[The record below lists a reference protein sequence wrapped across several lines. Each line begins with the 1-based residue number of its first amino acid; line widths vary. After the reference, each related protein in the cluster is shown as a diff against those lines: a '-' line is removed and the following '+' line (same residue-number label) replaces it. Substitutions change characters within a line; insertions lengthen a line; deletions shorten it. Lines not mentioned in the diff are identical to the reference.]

1 MAVLLTHRHFDHTRD
16 IPTLALMT
24 LNDPKQID
32 VYSLPETLESVR
44 AHLIDGDVYP
54 DFTKQ
59 LTDAPPKYRFQPIE
73 AGVRFKVLDYEVQ
86 PIPVPH
92 PVPTLGFIIRSKS
105 GGTVAYTG
113 DTGGDLLPFFKDEM
127 TPEVVFVDV
136 TFPDRLEFLAK
147 LTGHLTPGLLRA
159 QLVEAMAANIKIP
172 RLVAVHM
179 NVPTQKEVIPE
190 VKALA
195 SELGIDLNLGEEDM
209 SVVVRG
215 PE

>member
-1 MAVLLTHRHFDHTRD
+1 MAVF
-16 IPTLALMT
+16 
-24 LNDPKQID
+24 
-32 VYSLPETLESVR
+32 V
-44 AHLIDGDVYP
+44 
-54 DFTKQ
+54 
-59 LTDAPPKYRFQPIE
+59 
-73 AGVRFKVLDYEVQ
+73 
-86 PIPVPH
+86 
-92 PVPTLGFIIRSKS
+92 SKGS
-105 GGTVAYTG
+105 ARGG
-113 DTGGDLLPFFKDEM
+113 
-127 TPEVVFVDV
+127 
-136 TFPDRLEFLAK
+136 
-147 LTGHLTPGLLRA
+147 